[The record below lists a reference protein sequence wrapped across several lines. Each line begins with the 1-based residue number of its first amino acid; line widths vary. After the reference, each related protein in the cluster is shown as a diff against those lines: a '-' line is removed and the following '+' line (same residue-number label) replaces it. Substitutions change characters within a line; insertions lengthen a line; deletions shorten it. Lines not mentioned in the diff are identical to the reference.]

1 MFVDLSRNFKI
12 HLCKIMIIL
21 DVEKAFRAEN
31 GGGGEINGAE
41 YLVWLY
47 LEIQQLREPFA
58 KQILAVVCGERELPA
73 AS

>member
-1 MFVDLSRNFKI
+1 
-12 HLCKIMIIL
+12 MIIL